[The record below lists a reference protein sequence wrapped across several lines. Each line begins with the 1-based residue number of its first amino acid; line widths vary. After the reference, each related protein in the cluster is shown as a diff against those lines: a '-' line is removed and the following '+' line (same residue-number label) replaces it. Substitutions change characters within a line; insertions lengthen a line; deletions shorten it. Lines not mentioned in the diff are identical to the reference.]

1 MYMTSPH
8 KNLLQGNKAVDPG
21 MPMNDVLCYADQGS
35 FMGLRAL
42 GRQPLLIFTWC
53 YERRLDETTVNKF
66 NDSLAKGQ
74 LGRLVQRSPL
84 PWGRHRWVA
93 NPVAAP
99 VTWYPGEIP
108 AGGLEGWR
116 NALVHLPVDPE
127 FGPGWRLAVQPMEGG
142 RSALS
147 LIISHTI
154 ADAKGGIEAIIEA
167 ISGTRRRHGFPVP
180 SWRWSPIR
188 LARDIAESLRA
199 LPDVARAVAA
209 LVRGAG
215 IPASQKSVSFVG
227 TVTPDSSQPLVDVP
241 LAHVMMDLGIW
252 EKRASELGV
261 TTSSLFMAFAA
272 RIAHRIGRVDSEGR
286 AKLVLP
292 VSYRLPGDRRG
303 NALSAVMVM
312 ANPDLCPGNFSTLRQ
327 DFKTALATLFE
338 QGDDKTPLFA
348 LLPYVPLWLV
358 RRLERLAL
366 RTDQPIGC
374 SLLGA
379 FPPELSNPCGPA
391 SLVRFSGIE
400 RCTAE
405 VLEWLGGKLYLI
417 TYSVGDQ
424 MHITI
429 TGYMVD
435 RITTL
440 AAFVPFVREA
450 LDDLSL
456 EGSVN

>member
-1 MYMTSPH
+1 VG
-8 KNLLQGNKAVDPG
+8 K
-21 MPMNDVLCYADQGS
+21 
-35 FMGLRAL
+35 
-42 GRQPLLIFTWC
+42 
-53 YERRLDETTVNKF
+53 
-66 NDSLAKGQ
+66 
-74 LGRLVQRSPL
+74 
-84 PWGRHRWVA
+84 VA
-93 NPVAAP
+93 
-99 VTWYPGEIP
+99 
-108 AGGLEGWR
+108 
-116 NALVHLPVDPE
+116 
-127 FGPGWRLAVQPMEGG
+127 
-142 RSALS
+142 
-147 LIISHTI
+147 
-154 ADAKGGIEAIIEA
+154 
-167 ISGTRRRHGFPVP
+167 
-180 SWRWSPIR
+180 
-188 LARDIAESLRA
+188 
-199 LPDVARAVAA
+199 
-209 LVRGAG
+209 
-215 IPASQKSVSFVG
+215 
-227 TVTPDSSQPLVDVP
+227 PDSSQPLVDVP